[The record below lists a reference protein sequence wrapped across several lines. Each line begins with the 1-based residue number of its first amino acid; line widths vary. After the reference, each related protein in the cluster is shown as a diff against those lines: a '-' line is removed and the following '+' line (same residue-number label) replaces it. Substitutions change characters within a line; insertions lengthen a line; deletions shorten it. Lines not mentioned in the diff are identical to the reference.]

1 MENLIEITHLCKQYG
16 AFSLNDVSL
25 TLPAGSIVGLI
36 GENGAGKTTTLK
48 ALLGLIRPDS
58 GQISLMGMDAQRAG
72 VQAHEQIGVVL
83 DECCFHEHLTPIQLE
98 HILAPLFPGW
108 DHGYYASLLERFTLD
123 SRKPVKALS
132 RGMKT
137 KLSLACAL
145 AHHPRLLI
153 LDEATSGLDPVVRSE
168 MLDLFLE
175 FIQDDSRGILMST
188 HITTDLERVADYIVL
203 LQQGQVRLAEEKDRV
218 LERFAVAQ
226 LRQGGESV
234 IRPEDRGP
242 LRRHRF
248 GAEML
253 VADCRSFGRAYPQI
267 PLNRASLDDIMVF
280 YGKGEA

>member
-58 GQISLMGMDAQRAG
+58 GQISLMGMDVQRAG

-175 FIQDDSRGILMST
+175 FIQDESRGILMST

-203 LQQGQVRLAEEKDRV
+203 LQQGQVRLAEEKDRM

>member
-175 FIQDDSRGILMST
+175 FIQDESRGILMST
-188 HITTDLERVADYIVL
+188 HITTDLERVAD
-203 LQQGQVRLAEEKDRV
+203 
-218 LERFAVAQ
+218 
-226 LRQGGESV
+226 
-234 IRPEDRGP
+234 
-242 LRRHRF
+242 
-248 GAEML
+248 
-253 VADCRSFGRAYPQI
+253 
-267 PLNRASLDDIMVF
+267 
-280 YGKGEA
+280 

>member
-132 RGMKT
+132 
-137 KLSLACAL
+137 LACAL

-175 FIQDDSRGILMST
+175 FIQDESRGILMST

-203 LQQGQVRLAEEKDRV
+203 LQQGQVRLAEEKDRM